1 MRRASGI
8 AILVILASALAT
20 RATAAPLA
28 VDSGW
33 QKVDWNCGI
42 GQIGGNPLCGDTPVD
57 GSYSFTLLT
66 PGILTLTD
74 MFTSG
79 DEFALSLNGGGQTP
93 TSPVPPADFGFE
105 PAGCAG
111 NFQQAGC
118 AYGFPDQSDM
128 TRFNS
133 LASSFLGFGKY
144 SSLQLALSPGSY
156 ELRIFLT
163 AQAPDT
169 FTADPADLQAAG
181 LGPSGSTPFRSPP
194 RCCCSVQG
202 WPVWRT
208 DFGARRRTRFQ
219 AFGARAESGGKSK
232 AFDSGPTGR

>member
-8 AILVILASALAT
+8 AIPVILASALAT

-181 LGPSGSTPFRSPP
+181 LAAVRVDAVPEPASLLSLGTGLAGLAHRLRRKKANQVSGLR
-194 RCCCSVQG
+194 
-202 WPVWRT
+202 
-208 DFGARRRTRFQ
+208 GAGGIRRKVE
-219 AFGARAESGGKSK
+219 GV
-232 AFDSGPTGR
+232 

>member
-1 MRRASGI
+1 MPRDWPRRWPRRRGLTGLSAWAYRDSSGRGG
-8 AILVILASALAT
+8 L
-20 RATAAPLA
+20 R
-28 VDSGW
+28 
-33 QKVDWNCGI
+33 QKVRI
-42 GQIGGNPLCGDTPVD
+42 
-57 GSYSFTLLT
+57 
-66 PGILTLTD
+66 
-74 MFTSG
+74 
-79 DEFALSLNGGGQTP
+79 
-93 TSPVPPADFGFE
+93 PADFGFE

-181 LGPSGSTPFRSPP
+181 LAAVRVDAVPEPASLLLLGTGLAGLAHRLRRKKANQVSGLL
-194 RCCCSVQG
+194 
-202 WPVWRT
+202 
-208 DFGARRRTRFQ
+208 GAGGNQ
-219 AFGARAESGGKSK
+219 AESRGSLTAG
-232 AFDSGPTGR
+232 